1 MPKIGDIF
9 EIPLKNEK
17 KAYGQFVFNDIEQGP
32 LIQVF
37 DLIVKN
43 GVQLEIQDID
53 INTAHHLFP
62 PVITGLTAATRSNLW
77 RIIGNLPVKKFVY
90 PKFVSAYYD
99 EKTGEAYR
107 WFVWDGQ
114 EYIRLGEKLPKKY
127 KMLEYLVVWSPYDI
141 AERIETG
148 KYPYPY
154 GDLIARNKFT
164 PR

>member
-53 INTAHHLFP
+53 INTAHHLN
-62 PVITGLTAATRSNLW
+62 TAHNS
-77 RIIGNLPVKKFVY
+77 
-90 PKFVSAYYD
+90 S
-99 EKTGEAYR
+99 
-107 WFVWDGQ
+107 
-114 EYIRLGEKLPKKY
+114 
-127 KMLEYLVVWSPYDI
+127 
-141 AERIETG
+141 
-148 KYPYPY
+148 
-154 GDLIARNKFT
+154 
-164 PR
+164 